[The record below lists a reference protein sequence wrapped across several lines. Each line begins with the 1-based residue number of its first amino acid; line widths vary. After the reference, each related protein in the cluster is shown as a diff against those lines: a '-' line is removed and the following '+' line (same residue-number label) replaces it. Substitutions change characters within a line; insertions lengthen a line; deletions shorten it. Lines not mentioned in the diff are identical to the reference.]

1 MYIRPITLAVLAGL
15 VFSSTVQALELGGRN
30 YPDRDERTIIEA
42 CRGLDAQSRMSLT
55 SDVPD
60 DIESADPS
68 SEYRL
73 SQLPFTLADCRG
85 AGIV

>member
-1 MYIRPITLAVLAGL
+1 
-15 VFSSTVQALELGGRN
+15 
-30 YPDRDERTIIEA
+30 
-42 CRGLDAQSRMSLT
+42 MSLT

-60 DIESADPS
+60 DIESADTS

-73 SQLPFTLADCRG
+73 SQLPFTLADCRR